1 VFSHRIDWTQTSF
14 VAHDV
19 GWIITAFFTI
29 VATVASFWLINKHL
43 QWYTVVRSLSAR
55 LPFPP
60 VLISI
65 LFTQKRE
72 QRCRLFYF
80 AALHVVCAVSPA
92 DFNILFADIIR
103 LLLMVPIYS
112 WISLA
117 SYLFWV
123 RSLVSGSGPFCCV
136 LTPVMKSPRIT
147 LHPCFSSATHTRPSS
162 SPLSSISC
170 SRICPRIPK
179 CRKPSF
185 VNVVCQRKPTRNADG
200 VGSPEGSGSSLS
212 DLSGGNRRCGGI
224 LVYTFL
230 YPCQAQ

>member
-1 VFSHRIDWTQTSF
+1 VTPSTPFLNYYFSSVHIYLACLTPSRHLTTHPLHDLLISCPSLYHTDSSRPCRRMQLALRQRHLKRDLLSSNTARSYFKVCGGHTISTCSLTELIGRKTHF

-19 GWIITAFFTI
+19 GWIITGFFTI

-43 QWYTVVRSLSAR
+43 QWYTIVRSLSAR
-55 LPFPP
+55 PEP
-60 VLISI
+60 VLISTI

-80 AALHVVCAVSPA
+80 ATLHVVCAVSPA

-123 RSLVSGSGPFCCV
+123 RSLVSD
-136 LTPVMKSPRIT
+136 
-147 LHPCFSSATHTRPSS
+147 A
-162 SPLSSISC
+162 
-170 SRICPRIPK
+170 
-179 CRKPSF
+179 F
-185 VNVVCQRKPTRNADG
+185 VAR
-200 VGSPEGSGSSLS
+200 
-212 DLSGGNRRCGGI
+212 
-224 LVYTFL
+224 
-230 YPCQAQ
+230 